1 MQRVILNYF
10 LYPTLQKITIGI
22 DAEMILWTTQ
32 MEVRMVS
39 PIIIPVLREGI
50 LIATLHTGLVYHWT
64 YRVAPCNYISHAL
77 SHMALLD
84 YIGMPCSD
92 RKH

>member
-39 PIIIPVLREGI
+39 QIIIPVLGEGI
-50 LIATLHTGLVYHWT
+50 LMSIRHRHTAHRPSISLDI
-64 YRVAPCNYISHAL
+64 PCCA
-77 SHMALLD
+77 M
-84 YIGMPCSD
+84 
-92 RKH
+92 